1 MTAVAP
7 ASAQAAPTLEA
18 IPASGAWRPG
28 DPVGNRRFA
37 PIGDL
42 RLEDGSVVPD
52 AVLAYET
59 WGTLSAA
66 RDNAVYIA
74 HALTGDSHAYGD
86 AELGHPT
93 PGWWN
98 PLIGPGKPVDPERHF
113 IVSANVIGGCQGS
126 TGPASLAPDGTPWGS
141 RFPWPSVRDL
151 VTAEVALAD
160 LLGIDRWRLIAGP
173 SLGGMRV
180 LEWAATYPERVGALA
195 VLGTTSATTAD
206 QLAWG
211 VPQVAAIRADPGF
224 RRGDYYDAPAGSGPH
239 VGLGIARQIA
249 HVTYRSAEELGRR
262 FDRDRRP
269 DGVYEVQ
276 SYLEHHGEKLARRFD
291 ANTYLRLVHA
301 INGHDIGRGRGGVD
315 RALARYEGAALVIA
329 VDSDRL
335 YPVGDAERV
344 AAALPQ
350 AGGVHVVS
358 SSVGHD
364 GFLVESAAINEV
376 VGEFERA
383 L

>member
-1 MTAVAP
+1 
-7 ASAQAAPTLEA
+7 
-18 IPASGAWRPG
+18 
-28 DPVGNRRFA
+28 VGNRRFA

-42 RLEDGSVVPD
+42 TLEDGSVLPD
-52 AVLAYET
+52 AVLAFET
-59 WGTLSAA
+59 WGTLNAA

-74 HALTGDSHAYGD
+74 HALTGDSHAFGD
-86 AELGHPT
+86 AGPGHPT

-126 TGPASLAPDGTPWGS
+126 TGPSSLAPDGRPWGS

-160 LLGIDRWRLIAGP
+160 LLGIDRWRLVAGP

-180 LEWAATYPERVGALA
+180 LEWAATYPDRVGAIA
-195 VLGTTSATTAD
+195 VLGTTPATTAD

-211 VPQVAAIRADPGF
+211 VPQVAAIRADPNF
-224 RRGDYYDAPAGSGPH
+224 RGGDYYDAADGNGPH

-249 HVTYRSAEELGRR
+249 HITYRSAGELGRR
-262 FDRDRRP
+262 FDRDRRA
-269 DGVYEVQ
+269 DGVFEVQ

-301 INGHDIGRGRGGVD
+301 INGHDVGRGRGGVGQ
-315 RALARYEGAALVIA
+315 ALGRFEGPALVIA

-335 YPVGDAERV
+335 YPVSDAE
-344 AAALPQ
+344 AIAKALSG
-350 AGGVHVVS
+350 AEGVTVVS
-358 SSVGHD
+358 SPVGHD
-364 GFLVESAAINEV
+364 GFLVESEAINAV
-376 VGEFERA
+376 VGAFERS